1 MCIRD
6 RTTITS
12 SNLTTDR
19 AVISNGSGKIDVSDV
34 TSTEL
39 GYLDGVTS
47 AIQTQL
53 NGMQDTITGGA
64 VTITDTDLTA
74 NRALVSNSSG
84 KVTVSDVTNTEL
96 AHLDGVTSAVQTQID
111 GKQDIVTIIVT
122 VSGGKF
128 YIDGTQQQTVTLSA
142 GIKYRFDQSDSS
154 NSAGG
159 GHPLQFSTTS
169 DGTHN
174 SGSAYTT
181 GVTVVGTR
189 GSAGAYVQII
199 TEQDTPK
206 LYYYCSNHSGMG
218 GALSHLSDKQDTI
231 TGGATTIT
239 SSDLTT
245 NRALLS
251 DGSGKVAVSDVT
263 STELGYLDGVTS
275 NIQSQIDGVGGNQ
288 QVFKTIAV
296 AGQSDVVADT
306 TTDSLT
312 LAGASGIT
320 ITTDA
325 SSDTITFTGSG
336 GGGGGSGISWQ
347 STAKTANFNAATNE
361 GYFINTTSGAVTV
374 TMPTASV
381 GDVVGL
387 IDLNGTSAT
396 NNIIIGDT
404 TAKVF
409 GMENAAEKSKIS
421 SNFAGVRLVYSGSTQ
436 GWMYAS
442 DFKLDDVASQP
453 QDTYA
458 TSFLIVAGGG
468 AAGGANGTNYT
479 GGAGGGAGGLRSNYS
494 TDTSGGGNAA
504 SNEVSFN
511 TVPATSYTIT
521 IGAGGTGTRGTSST
535 GDGNDTSIAGSG
547 LTTITAVGGGNGGG
561 EGIGGRDGG
570 SGGGAGN
577 TLGTAYNDI
586 GSGTTNQGKDGGT
599 GGPANGGGGGG
610 ASAVG
615 GAAQTTSP
623 YNAGNGGD
631 GIATTIISHTKA
643 TDRSVGQVSS
653 SVPYFSGGGGGGGY
667 VNGAGGSG
675 GLGGGGNG
683 STAQTGVAGGTNT
696 GGGGGGNDYYYV
708 NGGNGPNGGS
718 GVVILRVPTSRYAGD
733 GSQTNLD
740 HSYTDGS
747 DTVLIFKQS
756 GTFVG

>member
-1 MCIRD
+1 MATLTGTKIKDTYKSLVKVTDNAEAGTTGKQLSDGNGNDLGLFVDTDGIFGIGAAANLSLDISSKTDAVGLPVGTDANRPTGGAGQIRYNTTD
-6 RTTITS
+6 GKLEFHDSQWRHVASESYVNTQVTNLIDSAPATLDTLNELAAALNDDANFATTITTLIGTKQDTITGAATTITS

-421 SNFAGVRLVYSGSTQ
+421 SNFAGVRFCLLY
-436 GWMYAS
+436 
-442 DFKLDDVASQP
+442 
-453 QDTYA
+453 
-458 TSFLIVAGGG
+458 
-468 AAGGANGTNYT
+468 
-479 GGAGGGAGGLRSNYS
+479 
-494 TDTSGGGNAA
+494 
-504 SNEVSFN
+504 
-511 TVPATSYTIT
+511 
-521 IGAGGTGTRGTSST
+521 
-535 GDGNDTSIAGSG
+535 
-547 LTTITAVGGGNGGG
+547 
-561 EGIGGRDGG
+561 
-570 SGGGAGN
+570 
-577 TLGTAYNDI
+577 
-586 GSGTTNQGKDGGT
+586 
-599 GGPANGGGGGG
+599 
-610 ASAVG
+610 
-615 GAAQTTSP
+615 TSP
-623 YNAGNGGD
+623 SPRD
-631 GIATTIISHTKA
+631 LS
-643 TDRSVGQVSS
+643 
-653 SVPYFSGGGGGGGY
+653 
-667 VNGAGGSG
+667 
-675 GLGGGGNG
+675 
-683 STAQTGVAGGTNT
+683 
-696 GGGGGGNDYYYV
+696 
-708 NGGNGPNGGS
+708 
-718 GVVILRVPTSRYAGD
+718 TSRMPSSA
-733 GSQTNLD
+733 
-740 HSYTDGS
+740 
-747 DTVLIFKQS
+747 
-756 GTFVG
+756 